1 MVIKQTVKRGI
12 NNAFKVILDLIK
24 YIIPAVFILK
34 VLEHSGWL
42 VRIADFF
49 EPYMNYIGLPG
60 EGALI
65 IMMGQV
71 TLYSAVAA
79 MAVINIT
86 LKQLTIV
93 SAFVAI
99 FHSFVLESAV
109 ISKAG
114 GNGFMIIGIRFVAAI
129 LVCFILNILIPGV

>member
-1 MVIKQTVKRGI
+1 MIIKQAVMRGS

-24 YIIPAVFILK
+24 YIVPAVFVLK

>member
-1 MVIKQTVKRGI
+1 
-12 NNAFKVILDLIK
+12 LDLIR
-24 YIIPAVFILK
+24 YIVPAVFVLK

>member
-1 MVIKQTVKRGI
+1 MVIKQTIIRGI
-12 NNAFKVILDLIK
+12 NSALKVILDLIK
-24 YIIPAVFILK
+24 YIIPAVFVLK

>member
-1 MVIKQTVKRGI
+1 MIIKQAVMRGS
-12 NNAFKVILDLIK
+12 NNAFKVILDLIR
-24 YIIPAVFILK
+24 YIVPAVFVLK

>member
-1 MVIKQTVKRGI
+1 MIIKQAVMRGS
-12 NNAFKVILDLIK
+12 NNAFKVILDLIR
-24 YIIPAVFILK
+24 YIVPAVFVLK

-42 VRIADFF
+42 VRIADLFGPF
-49 EPYMNYIGLPG
+49 MSYIGLPG

>member
-1 MVIKQTVKRGI
+1 MIIKQTVIRGS

-24 YIIPAVFILK
+24 YIVPAVFVLK

-93 SAFVAI
+93 STFVAI
-99 FHSFVLESAV
+99 FHAFILESAV

-114 GNGFMIIGIRFVAAI
+114 GNGFMIIGLRFVAAV
-129 LVCFILNILIPGV
+129 LTCFILNILIPGV